1 MGADVTSNDKSGSA
15 DSLTAVTAL
24 LGVDRQELIKTL
36 TVRTIVAR
44 DESYEKKLT
53 PTQMEQV
60 EYQTE
65 KIEWSFIEFPDNQ
78 DCLDLI
84 ENKVSGILAM
94 IDDECRLP
102 SSSDERLASRM
113 YKALDAHSRF
123 VASAPQKR
131 DYKFCVKHYAGSVTY
146 CTLTFVEKNKDEVP
160 REATTLLQKSSVTLL
175 AKLFTEMTAFQGSK
189 LASSSSASSST
200 STKRHSLAKPCSS
213 SVNALNSVASQFKE
227 QLSGLMEKIYST
239 VPHYIRCLKPNDENI
254 PDSFNR
260 LRITEQLRY
269 GGVLEAVRVARS
281 GFPVRLSHL
290 DFFARY
296 RFLAPPDSSAYSKLS
311 APLPAQVLT
320 HSHTPNYGPEKTP
333 HSTGP
338 GLSGPAL
345 RELCE
350 LLLDSLWSDG
360 AGEEDTPKKI
370 KRRYSTPF
378 NRIKAADLASW
389 TGRMPI
395 GRESVQLGLSKVFL
409 RKAAHDILEGRRSRR
424 LVSAAKRMQAQFR
437 GHRSRTKYW
446 RIREASR
453 LLQRVIRGTL
463 ARFTARHIRQ
473 NRCAVRLQSA
483 FRSHLCR
490 RRFHSFRRIVVFLQS
505 RFRTRQSLKKLRE
518 ATLTAQTINLQR
530 IVRGLRQKKRWQR
543 FRMAVVTL
551 QNRLRK
557 VRARAILRALRI
569 QAKDVGRL
577 QQSNEALKAEI
588 EALKAKAEADNRRM
602 QEELEQQLQEQAEK
616 QKAKELQALRNELE
630 KALSL
635 LETERKLRLEG
646 EIKLR
651 KAEHLRTIMES
662 DLVES
667 EGKLFRSE
675 EALKAAGKKISA
687 LEANLSKS
695 RSAPAPSVASGASQS
710 QQQSFSPSDL
720 AKLQDE
726 LKKEQQQGRALQE
739 ECKRTALALEK
750 EAASRRLLD
759 DELNRLRQISS
770 EYKLQL
776 DSLKKGSAAG
786 VAPSVDTS
794 SFTAVTAGGMG
805 GATPSIVSPI
815 GTVQSQPSLSSTG
828 GLQKTEPPS
837 RQLTAAEEEKLAQSG
852 MAARRNRSISEK
864 AAQFESAVQSQQ
876 IRFPVQTQGGQQGKS
891 MLQLQLQAGNG
902 RLIGRN
908 SIGAS
913 ASNSNDEGSLS
924 ASASSDQMELSSAM
938 NTFEKNLETFRSKL
952 KLGIKGFYWEGV
964 KVVNTEIVLK
974 LDPSNRLL
982 IFETSQNRR
991 GFSLFQSRVDIAPV
1005 SVSDIVECLPG
1016 AEIKSEASEQ
1026 SLLLTVVAKTTDGK
1040 ESRLLALK
1048 LNSRDQRNSVLTGMR
1063 TLVADLHINSP
1074 TAKALK
1080 NITAV
1085 PSANGNGHINASTV
1099 NNGAYSNGSRIIDTA
1114 AKASSPQP
1122 PVAAVAASHT
1132 AQSQASQPQ
1141 ASNNR
1146 VPARRLTK
1154 REALI
1159 EETLSQSSRGSKV
1172 QTDALLQ
1179 AAASTSENEEKL
1191 KMQLSLER
1199 ANYDRMMAQ
1208 MIQLSNELN
1217 DRDEQ
1222 ISVLK
1227 KKESHYE
1234 QTLLDRD
1241 NMFKQDAMVRMQLG
1255 KRLEQVLMDKE
1266 EALEQLEL
1274 MKEQVEQIR
1283 STLNI
1288 AVTSPLK

>member
-1 MGADVTSNDKSGSA
+1 
-15 DSLTAVTAL
+15 
-24 LGVDRQELIKTL
+24 
-36 TVRTIVAR
+36 
-44 DESYEKKLT
+44 
-53 PTQMEQV
+53 
-60 EYQTE
+60 
-65 KIEWSFIEFPDNQ
+65 
-78 DCLDLI
+78 
-84 ENKVSGILAM
+84 
-94 IDDECRLP
+94 
-102 SSSDERLASRM
+102 M

-160 REATTLLQKSSVTLL
+160 KEATTLLQKSSVALL
-175 AKLFTEMTAFQGSK
+175 AKLFTEMAVFQGSK

-200 STKRHSLAKPCSS
+200 STKRHSVAKPCSS

-296 RFLAPPDSSAYSKLS
+296 RFLAPPDSSAYSKMS
-311 APLPAQVLT
+311 APLPAQVLN

-333 HSTGP
+333 HNAGT

-360 AGEEDTPKKI
+360 AVEEDSPNKI
-370 KRRYSTPF
+370 KRRNSTSF
-378 NRIKAADLASW
+378 SRIKAADLASW

-424 LVSAAKRMQAQFR
+424 LVSAAKRLQAQFR
-437 GHRSRTKYW
+437 GHRSRTKYL
-446 RIREASR
+446 RICEASR
-453 LLQRVIRGTL
+453 ILQRVIRGTL
-463 ARFTARHIRQ
+463 ARFAARRIRQ
-473 NRCAVRLQSA
+473 TRCAVRLQSA

-490 RRFHSFRRIVVFLQS
+490 RRFLSVRRALVFLQS
-505 RFRTRQSLKKLRE
+505 RFRIRQRLKKLRE

-530 IVRGLRQKKRWQR
+530 IVRGLREKKKWRR
-543 FRMAVVTL
+543 FRVAVVTL

-616 QKAKELQALRNELE
+616 QKAKELQALRTELE

-651 KAEHLRTIMES
+651 KAEHLRTSMES

-687 LEANLSKS
+687 LEANLAKS
-695 RSAPAPSVASGASQS
+695 RSAPAPSVTSSTAAASASQL
-710 QQQSFSPSDL
+710 QQQQFSPSDL

-739 ECKRTALALEK
+739 ECKRTAMALEK
-750 EAASRRLLD
+750 ESASRRLLD

-776 DSLKKGSAAG
+776 ESLKKGGVAG
-786 VAPSVDTS
+786 AAPSVDTNS
-794 SFTAVTAGGMG
+794 LAAVSAGGIG
-805 GATPSIVSPI
+805 GATPSVVSPV
-815 GTVQSQPSLSSTG
+815 GAVQPSLSSTSG
-828 GLQKTEPPS
+828 PLKTDSLPK
-837 RQLTAAEEEKLAQSG
+837 QLSASEEEKLAQSG

-876 IRFPVQTQGGQQGKS
+876 IRFPVQSQGGQQGKS

-902 RLIGRN
+902 RLMGRN

-913 ASNSNDEGSLS
+913 ASNDDGSLS
-924 ASASSDQMELSSAM
+924 ASASSDQTELSSAM
-938 NTFEKNLETFRSKL
+938 NTFEKNLETFRAKL
-952 KLGIKGFYWEGV
+952 KLVRF
-964 KVVNTEIVLK
+964 
-974 LDPSNRLL
+974 
-982 IFETSQNRR
+982 
-991 GFSLFQSRVDIAPV
+991 
-1005 SVSDIVECLPG
+1005 
-1016 AEIKSEASEQ
+1016 
-1026 SLLLTVVAKTTDGK
+1026 
-1040 ESRLLALK
+1040 
-1048 LNSRDQRNSVLTGMR
+1048 
-1063 TLVADLHINSP
+1063 
-1074 TAKALK
+1074 
-1080 NITAV
+1080 IT
-1085 PSANGNGHINASTV
+1085 
-1099 NNGAYSNGSRIIDTA
+1099 
-1114 AKASSPQP
+1114 
-1122 PVAAVAASHT
+1122 
-1132 AQSQASQPQ
+1132 
-1141 ASNNR
+1141 
-1146 VPARRLTK
+1146 
-1154 REALI
+1154 RE
-1159 EETLSQSSRGSKV
+1159 
-1172 QTDALLQ
+1172 
-1179 AAASTSENEEKL
+1179 
-1191 KMQLSLER
+1191 
-1199 ANYDRMMAQ
+1199 
-1208 MIQLSNELN
+1208 
-1217 DRDEQ
+1217 
-1222 ISVLK
+1222 
-1227 KKESHYE
+1227 
-1234 QTLLDRD
+1234 
-1241 NMFKQDAMVRMQLG
+1241 
-1255 KRLEQVLMDKE
+1255 
-1266 EALEQLEL
+1266 
-1274 MKEQVEQIR
+1274 
-1283 STLNI
+1283 
-1288 AVTSPLK
+1288 